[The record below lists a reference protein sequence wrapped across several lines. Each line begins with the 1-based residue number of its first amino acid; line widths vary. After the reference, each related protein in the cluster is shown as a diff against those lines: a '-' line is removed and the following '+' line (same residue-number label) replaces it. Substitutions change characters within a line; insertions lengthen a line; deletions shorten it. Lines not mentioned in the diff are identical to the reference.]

1 MSRVPT
7 ASGGRPKTGARGAMG
22 TAAGIQPGTA
32 SRLTTAM
39 NPGTAR
45 PGTRGGSLGGGVAL
59 NAQVKV
65 VDRPMTQQGLGGMKT
80 GIKGSGPQRQVQD
93 RTYFLGLI
101 RSKINELN
109 AENARLNKEI
119 DSTQDENSTYLTYE
133 KRAEQ
138 LATEIRDLQGE
149 LGDYNTLVDK
159 LTTDED
165 IQDVE
170 FDLNDLRNGN
180 ERETKKIEELF
191 EVKKAKEEAIQ
202 QLEQE
207 LDQEKR
213 MADNLVNDMNPEM
226 REKYVKLKDMN
237 EHMLR
242 QLEKGQQELDVLNS
256 KIDTQQEELSLSQV
270 KQEAVRLYEQ
280 LNELESK
287 RDSLIEETK
296 TTVSPAEERER
307 LLKQVKED
315 NQEIA
320 SVERQTKEIRE
331 KIEQMQ
337 EESRQLD
344 IDIEENQ
351 GERNQKYKELKKR
364 EETMDEFLNT
374 FEESKSQ
381 EAQRIN
387 QLEQNVVSILEHI
400 SRNMTRFSHLPSQQ
414 ELATMKQDLDFK
426 TGEMKKSET
435 TTLGLAAES
444 DKLQQDL
451 QKVEQLEDKIN
462 SELVVLGDKIAT
474 MEKELEVYSDLDTLR
489 RNSEQKKK
497 KLMEDRIVL
506 QKRRDTF
513 KKTMQ
518 HLTAKY
524 EGLKSHLKDNE
535 TFNQLE
541 NLERKWQHHEQNNF
555 VMKDFIAA
563 KTMECDFRPVSRKVS
578 TAIEDYNTLL
588 QNQMA
593 GKPSM

>member
-1 MSRVPT
+1 MSNRLPT

-59 NAQVKV
+59 NSQVKV

-80 GIKGSGPQRQVQD
+80 GVRGPQRQVQD
-93 RTYFLGLI
+93 RTYYLGLI

-119 DSTQDENSTYLTYE
+119 DSTQDENSTFLTYE

-138 LATEIRDLQGE
+138 LATEIRDMQGE

-170 FDLNDLRNGN
+170 FDLNDLKNNN

-191 EVKKAKEEAIQ
+191 EVKKTKEETIQ
-202 QLEQE
+202 QVEQE

-213 MADNLVNDMNPEM
+213 MADNLVNDMSAEM

-280 LNELESK
+280 LNELGAKHASLLEES
-287 RDSLIEETK
+287 K

-320 SVERQTKEIRE
+320 SVERQTNEMKE

-337 EESRQLD
+337 EESHQLD

-364 EETMDEFLNT
+364 EETMDDFLKT
-374 FEESKSQ
+374 FEECKMQ
-381 EAQRIN
+381 EGQRIN
-387 QLEQNVVSILEHI
+387 ELEQNVVSILEHI
-400 SRNMTRFSHLPSQQ
+400 SRNMSRFSHLPSPQ

-435 TTLGLAAES
+435 TTLGLAGEN

-462 SELVVLGDKIAT
+462 SELVVLRDKIST
-474 MEKELEVYSDLDTLR
+474 METELDTYSDLDTLR

-518 HLTAKY
+518 HLTSKY
-524 EGLKSHLKDNE
+524 EGLKSQLKDNE
-535 TFNQLE
+535 TFSQLE

-563 KTMECDFRPVSRKVS
+563 KTMECDFRPVSRKV
-578 TAIEDYNTLL
+578 AIAIDEYNSLL